1 MDIMQSIQS
10 QNYLFPAESR
20 RDAYR
25 RAVDLLLA
33 SLVLLLFWPLLLLTA
48 AAIILDSPGA
58 CLFRQE
64 RLGRGGKSFMLLKF
78 RTMQPGA
85 ESQLE
90 EILGVNP
97 ELLQDW
103 ERYQKLIDDPRLTRV
118 GRTLRRFSLDEFP
131 QIFNV
136 LRGEMSFVGPR
147 PILPSQNEAYGP
159 AFTRYIQVR
168 PGITGLWQVSG
179 RNLLPFGERVRLDED
194 YLDSWSPVL
203 DFNILAR
210 TLWVVIKGEG
220 AY

>member
-20 RDAYR
+20 GDAFHR
-25 RAVDLLLA
+25 VVDLLLA

-48 AAIILDSPGA
+48 GAVVLDSPGV

-64 RLGRGGKSFMLLKF
+64 RVGRGGKSFMLLKF
-78 RTMQPGA
+78 RTMRSGA

-90 EILGVNP
+90 AILGDNP

-103 ERYQKLIDDPRLTRV
+103 EKYQKLKDDPRLTRV
-118 GRTLRRFSLDEFP
+118 GRTLRRFSLDELP

-136 LRGEMSFVGPR
+136 LRGEMSLVGPR
-147 PILPSQNEAYGP
+147 PILPSQRDEYGP
-159 AFTRYIQVR
+159 AFARYIRVR

-179 RNLLPFGERVRLDED
+179 RNLLTFVERVRMDND
-194 YLDSWSPVL
+194 YLDRWSPIL
-203 DFNILAR
+203 DFTILAR
-210 TLWVVIKGEG
+210 TLWVVIKGQG